1 VLPRQLQ
8 KAYRHNKIDGLN
20 QEYNYVIP
28 TPLFPV
34 EPIDGLFGLKHIY
47 ELKKIINQYL
57 DLWI

>member
-1 VLPRQLQ
+1 MLPRRLQ

-34 EPIDGLFGLKHIY
+34 EPIDGLFSFGHKY
-47 ELKKIINQYL
+47 ELKKIINRYL
-57 DLWI
+57 DRWN